1 MSATLVVRHKVNDY
15 ADWRAVYE
23 TIEPLRAQY
32 GCTAAR
38 VLQLSTDSND
48 ILVIHDFG
56 TAEQAAGFAGDP
68 ELKAGMERAG
78 IAGPPQIEIFAVA

>member
-1 MSATLVVRHKVNDY
+1 MTATLVIRHKVNDY
-15 ADWRAVYE
+15 AGWRAVYE
-23 TIEPLRAQY
+23 SLEPLRAKH

-38 VLQLSTDSND
+38 VLQLSADSND
-48 ILVIHDFG
+48 ILVTHDFG
-56 TAEQAAGFAGDP
+56 TAEKAASFAGDP